1 MAQFPGMFVP
11 TTPVFD
17 VQSLQGKDLSSSEF
31 IQFMVALTQRIN
43 LISIQLNAKDIGL
56 YQLTEILNG
65 QQFFPNPALS
75 STTAQSPTQRPVLRT
90 VVNFGALPNAA
101 TKSVPHGIT
110 FDATTSFTRIYGTAT
125 FPSTS
130 AIPIPY
136 SSTVNIN
143 QNISIVIDATNVNI
157 TTAMD
162 YTNFTICYVI
172 LEYIKQ

>member
-17 VQSLQGKDLSSSEF
+17 VQSLKGKDLDSPEF

-75 STTAQSPTQRPVLRT
+75 STTSQSPTQRAGLRT

-101 TKSVPHGIT
+101 TKSVPHGIGL
-110 FDATTSFTRIYGTAT
+110 DATAIGTLISCTAT
-125 FPSTS
+125 NPGNSF
-130 AIPIPY
+130 IDIPY
-136 SSTVNIN
+136 SSVTNIN
-143 QNISIVIDATNVNI
+143 LNIEMTIDMTNVNI
-157 TTAMD
+157 TTASN
-162 YTNFTICYVI
+162 YSAYTICLIVF
-172 LEYIKQ
+172 EYIKQ